1 MRNLLTKLISVFVM
15 SLSCSAQIET
25 VAYTNYIRQTQMP
38 SGVTWDASDT
48 VASAGVKLSALA
60 INPGG
65 ARFDL
70 VTVKSSSVSGLT
82 EYLLDTSYV
91 SSYTPTAQVV
101 IDSADP
107 YGKDLSVT
115 GPVPR
120 NLPAMIRR
128 TRADKPFQVYI
139 NTNGLLS
146 GASDPTASKSVTLLR
161 HVQSYGVAGTGV
173 NLDRTQAILLSQA
186 SINQNGLQTLNYTLT
201 SVPGA
206 DRSKIRGEERFSVF
220 SLEDYQAP
228 ASQLASL
235 FIQIWPV
242 ADGTISGITANQ
254 LIRYTMPSVT
264 FTCNDLYPDSR
275 TYAQVY
281 PGNPSLGTV
290 GSVVPGSNKIIYD
303 SLPQNQVITASG
315 YDSVITQDGRWTMEL
330 LTDTPF
336 GTDRLAFV
344 SFDVDRVIQVNGTVT
359 TIE

>member
-1 MRNLLTKLISVFVM
+1 MRKFLAKAISAFVM
-15 SLSCSAQIET
+15 SLSCAAQIET
-25 VAYTNYIRQTQMP
+25 ISYTNYIRQTQMP

-48 VASAGVKLSALA
+48 VAVTGTKLSALA

-70 VTVKSSSVSGLT
+70 VTIKSSSVSGLT

-91 SSYTPTAQVV
+91 ASYVPTAAVV
-101 IDSADP
+101 IDTEDP
-107 YGKDLSVT
+107 YGKDLNVT
-115 GPVPR
+115 GAVPR

-128 TRADKPFQVYI
+128 TRADKSFQVYI
-139 NTNGLLS
+139 TANGLLN
-146 GASDPTASKSVTLLR
+146 GATDPAASKSVTLLR
-161 HVQSYGVAGTGV
+161 HVQSYGVGGTGI
-173 NLDRTQAILLSQA
+173 NLDRNQAILLSQA
-186 SINQNGLQTLNYTLT
+186 SINQNGLQTLNYSLT
-201 SVPGA
+201 SVPGS
-206 DRSKIRGEERFSVF
+206 DRSKVRGEERFSVF

-228 ASQLASL
+228 ASQLASQ

-242 ADGTISGITANQ
+242 ADGTISGITSNQ

-303 SLPQNQVITASG
+303 SLPQNLVITASG
-315 YDSVITQDGRWTMEL
+315 YDSVITADGRWTMEL
-330 LTDTPF
+330 LTETPF

-344 SFDVDRVIQVNGTVT
+344 SFDVDRVIQVNATVT